1 MPNREHPSLSEI
13 LASAVAI
20 ARGAGA
26 ILREGLATVEAQR
39 GTAVQF
45 KTTDIDPVTEYD
57 VRSERYIVGELQR
70 LFPGH
75 RIIGEEG
82 TISVVNPFGPQYWH
96 RMKVRSGQGTR
107 VEHTTREPTYHFQLR
122 AFCAAVLE
130 GKPLVTPPDDAVA
143 NMEVID
149 AVYEAAGLL
158 PRGAGT

>member
-1 MPNREHPSLSEI
+1 MDAGCYPVSFVRQMSGEEPEVTLARSTTFRHPQIDRRTEAEFRFRSGATARITCSMLSRSL
-13 LASAVAI
+13 
-20 ARGAGA
+20 
-26 ILREGLATVEAQR
+26 
-39 GTAVQF
+39 
-45 KTTDIDPVTEYD
+45 
-57 VRSERYIVGELQR
+57 VRSSG
-70 LFPGH
+70 